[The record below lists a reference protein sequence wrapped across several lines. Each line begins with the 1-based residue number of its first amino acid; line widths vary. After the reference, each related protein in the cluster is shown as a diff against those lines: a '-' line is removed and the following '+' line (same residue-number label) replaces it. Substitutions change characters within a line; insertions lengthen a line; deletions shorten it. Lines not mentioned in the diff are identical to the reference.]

1 VHFAKADTFLKCI
14 RVFSVEEKRKASD
27 LLLNGLRTSGYDL
40 KLVISPV
47 VSDDLDRAPCVLLV
61 DVHGGKSVRLIGSLG
76 AVVDP
81 LLDGAVLFPGIV
93 AGQYL
98 DSGHLGI
105 PEDFIL
111 FLEDG
116 DGFFGSDVLLADL
129 LLLVVFR

>member
-1 VHFAKADTFLKCI
+1 
-14 RVFSVEEKRKASD
+14 
-27 LLLNGLRTSGYDL
+27 
-40 KLVISPV
+40 
-47 VSDDLDRAPCVLLV
+47 
-61 DVHGGKSVRLIGSLG
+61 VRLIRSLG
-76 AVVDP
+76 TVVDP

-98 DSGHLGI
+98 DSRHLRI

-116 DGFFGSDVLLADL
+116 DGFFGSDILLADL